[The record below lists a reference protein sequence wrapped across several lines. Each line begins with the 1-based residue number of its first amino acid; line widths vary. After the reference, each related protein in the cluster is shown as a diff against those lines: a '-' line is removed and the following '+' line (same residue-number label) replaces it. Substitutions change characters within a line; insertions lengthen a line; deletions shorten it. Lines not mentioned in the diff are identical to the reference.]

1 MRSIGE
7 AQRSQVRVEV
17 TEDVTGRWWCYL
29 SRKGEERRVIGRR
42 FASSVEAAAW
52 GLNKAQRYKAGEKE
66 Q

>member
-1 MRSIGE
+1 MI
-7 AQRSQVRVEV
+7 RVEV
-17 TEDVTGRWWCYL
+17 SEDVAGFWWAYIIHEG
-29 SRKGEERRVIGRR
+29 KPAERRIIGRR